1 MHGYSILCAFVTAA
15 ALLAGCGSLST
26 LPDLAAGSTGSLSQL
41 PEEEITTDS
50 EEGMP
55 LPVRNAL
62 RTNVETASAEKKG
75 GGLFSLPSLPDL
87 PDVEALAAAAPAE
100 PSGVSQWEESPV
112 GVYTVLARQI
122 HSCWLNPAAPKLDN
136 HGLHADVAAG
146 NADKATI
153 IVYQKNEE
161 GRRGSQ
167 VFRIEIHSDL
177 SGSSVEAK
185 NRKLDKTQDF
195 AFRED
200 IARWSRGDQQC
211 RV

>member
-1 MHGYSILCAFVTAA
+1 M
-15 ALLAGCGSLST
+15 
-26 LPDLAAGSTGSLSQL
+26 
-41 PEEEITTDS
+41 PEDEFSGDS
-50 EEGMP
+50 EAGMP

-62 RTNVETASAEKKG
+62 RAGVQTASVEEKDG
-75 GGLFSLPSLPDL
+75 GGLFSLPDL
-87 PDVEALAAAAPAE
+87 PDVAALAAAAPAE

-136 HGLHADVAAG
+136 HGLHAEVAAG

-167 VFRIEIHSDL
+167 VLRIEIHGEL

-211 RV
+211 SV

>member
-1 MHGYSILCAFVTAA
+1 
-15 ALLAGCGSLST
+15 
-26 LPDLAAGSTGSLSQL
+26 
-41 PEEEITTDS
+41 
-50 EEGMP
+50 MP

-62 RTNVETASAEKKG
+62 RAGVQVASADKDG
-75 GGLFSLPSLPDL
+75 NGLFSLPDL
-87 PDVEALAAAAPAE
+87 PDVETIAAAATVPAE
-100 PSGVSQWEESPV
+100 PSTVTQWEQNPV

-122 HSCWLNPAAPKLDN
+122 HSCWLNPAAPKLSN

-167 VFRIEIHSDL
+167 VFRIEIHGEYA
-177 SGSSVEAK
+177 GSSVQAM
-185 NRKLDKTQDF
+185 NRKLDKTQDLS
-195 AFRED
+195 FRED

-211 RV
+211 SV

>member
-1 MHGYSILCAFVTAA
+1 MRGYGILCGLVTA
-15 ALLAGCGSLST
+15 ALLAGCGGLSN
-26 LPDLAAGSTGSLSQL
+26 LSDLNVGSTGSLSQL
-41 PEEEITTDS
+41 PEDEFSRDS

-62 RTNVETASAEKKG
+62 RAGVETASAEKNGG
-75 GGLFSLPSLPDL
+75 GGLFSLPDLPDL

-100 PSGVSQWEESPV
+100 PSSVSQWEENPV

-136 HGLHADVAAG
+136 HGLHAEVAAG

-167 VFRIEIHSDL
+167 VFRIEIHGEF

-211 RV
+211 SV

>member
-41 PEEEITTDS
+41 PEDEFSGDS
-50 EEGMP
+50 EAGMP

-62 RTNVETASAEKKG
+62 RAGVQTASAEENGG
-75 GGLFSLPSLPDL
+75 GGLFSLPDL

-136 HGLHADVAAG
+136 HGLHAEVAAG

-167 VFRIEIHSDL
+167 VFRIEIHGEL

-195 AFRED
+195 GFRED

-211 RV
+211 SV